1 MPDATLFS
9 LSVHERFRVVLRRAF
24 TPGRRS
30 ARTLPAGIP
39 IPYADAALSTAAA
52 STGLAQLTIHR
63 AGDGSADGGHGGRTG
78 AGRHDE
84 RDTDAPGGGGGDG
97 HPHDDRGGRT
107 GGDGDGGNG
116 AGEGERKRPGK
127 KPLIILGAVAVVLV
141 IAGLVW
147 WLATRNQE
155 STDDAYTDGNA
166 VAVYRTDQARAA
178 ALDDAVKDER
188 GTLELARDRYRKGLS
203 PFLDVLDAERQ
214 WSQVRQQAVED
225 ALQTTTDLVALYK
238 ALGGGWQTTGSA
250 AAAATVGAV
259 PPSRADT
266 IRAQ

>member
-166 VAVYRTDQARAA
+166 VALAPHVAGYVTRLAVDDNTYVHRGDVLVEIDPRDYRAQVDAARAQ
-178 ALDDAVKDER
+178 L
-188 GTLELARDRYRKGLS
+188 GLAQAQ
-203 PFLDVLDAERQ
+203 LDASRVPLDIAHVQ
-214 WSQVRQQAVED
+214 FPAQYRPARGI
-225 ALQTTTDLVALYK
+225 AI
-238 ALGGGWQTTGSA
+238 TGTRAKTA
-250 AAAATVGAV
+250 AN
-259 PPSRADT
+259 R
-266 IRAQ
+266 RR

>member
-1 MPDATLFS
+1 LSFVPQTGHLALAAGPYEPRLSAVQRVPCHPRAGRVRRLLARALEGRRGQCRPRPPPLERSFMPDATLFP

-24 TPGRRS
+24 TPGRRG
-30 ARTLPAGIP
+30 ARALPAGIP

-52 STGLAQLTIHR
+52 STGLAPLTIHR
-63 AGDGSADGGHGGRTG
+63 AGDGSADGGDGGSAG
-78 AGRHDE
+78 AGRRDE

-166 VAVYRTDQARAA
+166 VAVAPHVAGYVTRLAV
-178 ALDDAVKDER
+178 DDNTYVHR
-188 GTLELARDRYRKGLS
+188 G
-203 PFLDVLDAERQ
+203 DVL
-214 WSQVRQQAVED
+214 VEID
-225 ALQTTTDLVALYK
+225 PRDY
-238 ALGGGWQTTGSA
+238 
-250 AAAATVGAV
+250 
-259 PPSRADT
+259 RA
-266 IRAQ
+266 